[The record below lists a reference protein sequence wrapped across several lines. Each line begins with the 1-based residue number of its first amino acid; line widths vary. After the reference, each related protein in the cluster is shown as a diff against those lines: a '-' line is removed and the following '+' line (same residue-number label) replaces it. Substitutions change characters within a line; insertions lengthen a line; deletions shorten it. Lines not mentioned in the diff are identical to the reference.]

1 MAHRQMELGDV
12 YSRWWFANVT
22 STCLNE
28 RSRLGHAS
36 LFWANVPFAKV
47 ITGWSWKRGGERR
60 AT

>member
-47 ITGWSWKRGGERR
+47 ITG
-60 AT
+60 